1 MAKLI
6 YSAIASLDG
15 YVADEN
21 GSFDWSAP
29 DPEVHAFVNE
39 LERPIGTYLYG
50 RRLYEVMLAW
60 ETLPTASA
68 SEVERDYAEI
78 WRAAEKVV
86 YSTTLT
92 TVSSARTR
100 IEPSFDPAA
109 IRALKTSARRVTSP
123 SAVRR
128 WPPRRSGRAWST
140 RSISSCARWSWA
152 AARRRFRPACGS
164 GSNSSRSVV
173 SPTASCICIT
183 ASPGEHVVG
192 GPGVWSPAW
201 LIRRSSS
208 VPVRPAWPWRRHSS
222 GAASNRSFSSR
233 PTRLLPS
240 WRSRYDGLRLHTVR
254 WLSGMPGAP
263 MPRRLGPWV
272 RRDDFVGY
280 LEDYAR
286 RSGIEPEFGVEVYR
300 IERDPAGWRV
310 ETSRGVRHART
321 VVVATGYCREPRI
334 PDWPGIESFPGS
346 FVHSAAY
353 REPSGYAGQAVLVV
367 GAGNSAAEIAVEVAG
382 VATEV
387 RFSVRTPPNIVRRD
401 TLGIPSQLAGLAM
414 RRLPERALD
423 PLVGTLRRLTVP
435 DLSGAGLPAPPGD
448 GFTQFLRSK
457 TIPILDHGFVDAV
470 RDGRIRVVAEIESDE
485 RAGRQRWSTVRACS
499 RRDRRCHRL
508 PPGSARSGR

>member
-1 MAKLI
+1 MVT
-6 YSAIASLDG
+6 G
-15 YVADEN
+15 VADQT
-21 GSFDWSAP
+21 
-29 DPEVHAFVNE
+29 VI
-39 LERPIGTYLYG
+39 IGAG
-50 RRLYEVMLAW
+50 PAGLAVAA
-60 ETLPTASA
+60 TLAQ
-68 SEVERDYAEI
+68 RGI
-78 WRAAEKVV
+78 Q
-86 YSTTLT
+86 
-92 TVSSARTR
+92 
-100 IEPSFDPAA
+100 
-109 IRALKTSARRVTSP
+109 
-123 SAVRR
+123 
-128 WPPRRSGRAWST
+128 
-140 RSISSCARWSWA
+140 
-152 AARRRFRPACGS
+152 
-164 GSNSSRSVV
+164 SVV
-173 SPTASCICIT
+173 LEQADS
-183 ASPGEHVVG
+183 
-192 GPGVWSPAW
+192 
-201 LIRRSSS
+201 
-208 VPVRPAWPWRRHSS
+208 
-222 GAASNRSFSSR
+222 AA
-233 PTRLLPS
+233 PS

-286 RSGIEPEFGVEVYR
+286 RFGIEPEFGVEVLR

-310 ETSRGVRHART
+310 ETSRGVRHAPT

-387 RFSVRTPPNIVRRD
+387 RLSVRTPPNIVRRD

-435 DLSGAGLPAPPGD
+435 DLTGAGLPAPPGD

-470 RDGRIRVVAEIESDE
+470 RDGRIRVVAEIESVSGQDVRLVDGTSM
-485 RAGRQRWSTVRACS
+485 RADAIVAATGYRPDLRGLVGDLDVLDDTGAPRVHGPQEQPQA
-499 RRDRRCHRL
+499 
-508 PPGSARSGR
+508 PGLYFVGISVQLSGQLHDIAHEAEAVSKAIKATSM